1 MQTVNILLADI
12 LPHVLD
18 LILILAILRLIFMAV
33 TVITLILVNRV
44 WFNSFW
50 LNSYMADRT
59 SPFNTTKIN
68 FNEFLTAFSKPFSP
82 NKIPTGD

>member
-1 MQTVNILLADI
+1 MQTANILLADI

-18 LILILAILRLIFMAV
+18 LILILAILRLIFMV
-33 TVITLILVNRV
+33 VIVFALILLNRV
-44 WFNSFW
+44 WYNSFG
-50 LNSYMADRT
+50 LNSYKGDRT

-82 NKIPTGD
+82 NKVY